1 MSRTIP
7 LNSLVRH
14 TSALRDELTAVA
26 KEVVCSGYYILGP
39 QVDAF
44 ESAFAEYCGTAYCA
58 GVGNGTDALE
68 LALRAVGVGQG
79 DRVAVV
85 ANAAMYSTTAVL
97 AAGAIPVFVDVD
109 PSSTMDPAELRST
122 MSGQALK
129 AVIVTHLYGRLA
141 DMASLVDI
149 ARSANVAVIE
159 DCAQA
164 HGARTADG
172 RMAGSLGDIASFSF
186 YPTKNLGALG
196 DGGAVVTNDAHLD
209 RTVRQ
214 LRQYGWGDKYM
225 NELSGGRNSRLDE
238 MQAATLNVM
247 LPHLDGWNARR
258 RDIANQ
264 YSQLIRNPAIDTPPV
279 SGSEYVA
286 HLYVVR
292 TNRRE
297 ELRAHLLANG
307 IASDVHYPVPDH
319 RQPCFAG
326 GHADVS
332 LPHTEQDAGQVLSLP
347 CFPELTD
354 DEVDIVVNACNRF

>member
-14 TSALRDELTAVA
+14 TTALHEELTAAA
-26 KEVVCSGYYILGP
+26 KKVVCSGYYILGP

-44 ESAFAEYCGTAYCA
+44 ESAFAGYCGTAYCA

-109 PSSTMDPAELRST
+109 RSSTMDPAELQST

-149 ARSANVAVIE
+149 AHSANVAVIE

-196 DGGAVVTNDAHLD
+196 DGGAVVTNDAHLN

-238 MQAATLNVM
+238 MQAAMLNVM

-264 YSQLIRNPAIDTPPV
+264 YSQLIRNPAISTPPV
-279 SGSEYVA
+279 SGSDYVA

-307 IASDVHYPVPDH
+307 IASEVHYPVPDH
-319 RQPCFAG
+319 RQPCLAG
-326 GHADVS
+326 RHADVS
-332 LPHTEQDAGQVLSLP
+332 LPHTEHDAGEVLSLP

-354 DEVDIVVNACNRF
+354 EEVDIVVNACNRF